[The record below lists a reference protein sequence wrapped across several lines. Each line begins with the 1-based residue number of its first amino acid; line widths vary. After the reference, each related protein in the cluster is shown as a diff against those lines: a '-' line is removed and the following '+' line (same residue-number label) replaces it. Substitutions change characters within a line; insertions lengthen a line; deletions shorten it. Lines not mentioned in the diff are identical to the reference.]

1 MSITTVTS
9 KGQISI
15 PARIRK
21 HLGIEKGTQLFIE
34 ERGQEIVLKPLTT
47 EHLDR
52 VAGILGGG
60 TKLSDKLLRE
70 RAADRK
76 GEDR

>member
-1 MSITTVTS
+1 MSIATVTS

-21 HLGIEKGTQLFIE
+21 HLGIEKGTQLFVE
-34 ERGQEIVLKPLTT
+34 ERGDEIVLRPLTA

-52 VAGILGGG
+52 MAGILRG
-60 TKLSDKLLRE
+60 TAKLSEMLLQD
-70 RAADRK
+70 RAADRAR
-76 GEDR
+76 EDG